1 MPPALTKSKLSHT
14 VAHENG
20 IIRSEGDDIMSDEVN
35 NVSEVKNQ
43 EIKQEVKQQEV
54 KVQETKT
61 QETKPPEAK
70 TQETKVQETKP
81 EQVKA
86 KHRKFTDLSPTE
98 RQSYYKELDNA
109 ITTSQKTSSFQNI
122 DLRRIS
128 AKYNMPLNS
137 VRHYYLDHGGYK
149 LEDEAKPTNKNVPEN
164 VDTPSKV
171 DKQQLKEKGTKVM
184 ENVVK
189 ETTAPKPVE
198 EDRKQERKAP
208 EPIHTEEERQVVK
221 QEEKGF
227 DIVEFIKKHWIVVL
241 GGAIAA
247 VVIIFLIMQLK
258 KSQTPVQTAQSI
270 PSQPQNVQTKPSV
283 QSTQPMQEDSGVI
296 TIDKLIK
303 EGRI

>member
-1 MPPALTKSKLSHT
+1 M
-14 VAHENG
+14 AHENG
-20 IIRSEGDDIMSDEVN
+20 IIRSEGDDIMSEDVN
-35 NVSEVKNQ
+35 AVSEIKNQ
-43 EIKQEVKQQEV
+43 EPKEEVKQEV
-54 KVQETKT
+54 KVQETKS
-61 QETKPPEAK
+61 QERKPQEAK

-86 KHRKFTDLSPTE
+86 KHRKFSDLSPTE
-98 RQSYYKELDNA
+98 RQSYYNELDDT
-109 ITTSQKTSSFQNI
+109 ISKSQKTSSFQNI
-122 DLRRIS
+122 ELRRIS

-137 VRHYYLDHGGYK
+137 VRHYYLDHGGFK
-149 LEDEAKPTNKNVPEN
+149 LEDEAKPTNKTVPEN
-164 VDTPSKV
+164 VETPAKV

-189 ETTAPKPVE
+189 ETTSPKPVE

-208 EPIHTEEERQVVK
+208 EPSHTEERQVVK

-227 DIVEFIKKHWIVVL
+227 DIVEFLKKHWIVVL

-258 KSQTPVQTAQSI
+258 KSQTPAQMAQSI
-270 PSQPQNVQTKPSV
+270 PSHPQNVQTKPSV
-283 QSTQPMQEDSGVI
+283 QSTTQPMQEDSGVI

>member
-1 MPPALTKSKLSHT
+1 MSTGH
-14 VAHENG
+14 HENV
-20 IIRSEGDDIMSDEVN
+20 IIRSEGDDIMGEEIN

-54 KVQETKT
+54 KA
-61 QETKPPEAK
+61 QETKPQETKPQETK
-70 TQETKVQETKP
+70 PQETKVQETKP
-81 EQVKA
+81 EQVKT
-86 KHRKFTDLSPTE
+86 KHRKFSDLSPAE

-122 DLRRIS
+122 EIRRIS

-149 LEDEAKPTNKNVPEN
+149 LEDEAKPTNKTVPEN

-198 EDRKQERKAP
+198 QDKKEERKAP
-208 EPIHTEEERQVVK
+208 VPSHTEEERQVVK

-227 DIVEFIKKHWIVVL
+227 DIVEF
-241 GGAIAA
+241 
-247 VVIIFLIMQLK
+247 LK
-258 KSQTPVQTAQSI
+258 NIGLLS
-270 PSQPQNVQTKPSV
+270 
-283 QSTQPMQEDSGVI
+283 
-296 TIDKLIK
+296 
-303 EGRI
+303 